1 MDNPIPLASNYFVA
15 PQIAVAD
22 LLQLKALGFESII
35 NNRPDHEVDDQPLSI
50 ELEKAAAELGLEYVH
65 NPVDLK
71 TLSESEVDAQVA
83 ALAGE
88 KKTLAFCRTGTRSS
102 VLWVLLNSAQG
113 VNYNDLKTLVAGK
126 GFDLS
131 RCEPAMQPLIK

>member
-102 VLWVLLNSAQG
+102 VLWVLLN
-113 VNYNDLKTLVAGK
+113 T
-126 GFDLS
+126 
-131 RCEPAMQPLIK
+131 